1 MHERRI
7 SDAEWRILEQLWAD
21 APRTSTQ
28 IAASLRE
35 DPGWSKSTVMTM
47 LTRMEAKGLLR
58 FESGGRARLYYPTV
72 TREAAAKQ
80 ETAGLLRRVYRGSV
94 GLLLRT
100 LVDGERLS
108 NAELEELHSILRDA
122 EEKQH
127 EET

>member
-1 MHERRI
+1 
-7 SDAEWRILEQLWAD
+7 
-21 APRTSTQ
+21 
-28 IAASLRE
+28 
-35 DPGWSKSTVMTM
+35 MTM

-72 TREAAAKQ
+72 TREAAARQ